1 MQSLHTKWPPA
12 SQGAALVTDIS
23 RVDLNLLV
31 VFEAMLEHQNVTR
44 AGQAMGLSQ
53 PAMSAALTKLRTL
66 LNDPLYVR
74 TGSGMM
80 PTPHAL
86 RLAPAIARMLRIVRA
101 EILQEW
107 RFDPATSH
115 RSFTLNTTDIGDMV
129 FLPKL
134 IRHLNT
140 QAPGIMLKTV
150 TLSPEETEEA
160 MEAGDVDLSIGYFPD
175 LIKAGFYQQRL
186 FNHSFVCIVRA
197 DHPQLEDGALSL
209 EQFLTM
215 SHAVVH
221 AQGRS
226 QEIFEHEL
234 LKLGITRQMGLHTR
248 HFMSLPMVIAESD
261 LIATVPKVVGI
272 TFSKLANIR
281 MLELPFEVPT
291 YDLKQYWHRRFHR
304 DAANVWMRGVIWE
317 LFHA

>member
-1 MQSLHTKWPPA
+1 MNLN
-12 SQGAALVTDIS
+12 

-31 VFEAMLEHQNVTR
+31 AFEAMLEHQNVTR
-44 AGQAMGLSQ
+44 AGQAVGLSQ
-53 PAMSAALTKLRTL
+53 PAMSAALTKLRSL
-66 LNDPLYVR
+66 LNDPLFVR
-74 TGSGMM
+74 TGAGMT

-86 RLAPAIARMLRIVRA
+86 RLAPAIARALRIVRS
-101 EILQEW
+101 EVLQDW
-107 RFDPATSH
+107 KFDPVTSQ
-115 RSFTLNTTDIGDMV
+115 RTITLNTTDIGDMV

-134 IRHLNT
+134 MRRLN
-140 QAPGIMLKTV
+140 QEAPGIVLKTV
-150 TLSPEETEEA
+150 TLSPSETEEA

-186 FNHSFVCIVRA
+186 FDHSFVCIVRA
-197 DHPQLEDGALSL
+197 GHPQVADGKLTL

-226 QEIFEHEL
+226 QEIFEREL

-261 LIATVPKVVGI
+261 LIATVPKVVGT
-272 TFSKLANIR
+272 TFSKLANIQV
-281 MLELPFEVPT
+281 LELPFQVPS

-304 DAANVWMRGVIWE
+304 DAANIWIRGVIWE

>member
-1 MQSLHTKWPPA
+1 M
-12 SQGAALVTDIS
+12 DIS

-44 AGQAMGLSQ
+44 AGQAIGLSQ
-53 PAMSAALTKLRTL
+53 PAMSAAVTKLRSL
-66 LNDPLYVR
+66 LNDPLFVR
-74 TGSGMM
+74 TGAGMT

-86 RLAPAIARMLRIVRA
+86 RLAPAVARMLRIVRA

-107 RFDPATSH
+107 RFDPATSQ
-115 RSFTLNTTDIGDMV
+115 RTVTLNTSDIGDMV

-134 IRHLNT
+134 IRRLNT
-140 QAPGIMLKTV
+140 VAPGIMLKTV
-150 TLSPEETEEA
+150 TLSPGETEAA
-160 MEAGDVDLSIGYFPD
+160 MESGEVDLSVGYFPD
-175 LIKAGFYQQRL
+175 LTKAGFYQQRL
-186 FNHSFVCIVRA
+186 FGHSFVCIVRA
-197 DHPQLEDGALSL
+197 GHPQVVDGKLSL

-226 QEIFEHEL
+226 QEIFEREL

-261 LIATVPKVVGI
+261 LIATVPKVVGT
-272 TFSKLANIR
+272 TFSKLTDIQI
-281 MLELPFEVPT
+281 LELPFKVPS

-304 DAANVWMRGVIWE
+304 DAANVWIRGVVWE

>member
-1 MQSLHTKWPPA
+1 MNLN
-12 SQGAALVTDIS
+12 

-31 VFEAMLEHQNVTR
+31 AFEAMLEHQNVTR
-44 AGQAMGLSQ
+44 AGQAVGLSQ
-53 PAMSAALTKLRTL
+53 PAMSAALTKLRSL
-66 LNDPLYVR
+66 LNDPLFVR
-74 TGSGMM
+74 TGAGMT

-86 RLAPAIARMLRIVRA
+86 RLAPAIARALRIVRS
-101 EILQEW
+101 EVLQDW
-107 RFDPATSH
+107 KFDPATSQ
-115 RSFTLNTTDIGDMV
+115 RTITLNTTDIGDMV

-134 IRHLNT
+134 MRRLNKE
-140 QAPGIMLKTV
+140 APGIVLKTV
-150 TLSPEETEEA
+150 TLSPSETEEA

-186 FNHSFVCIVRA
+186 FDHSFVCIVRA
-197 DHPQLEDGALSL
+197 GHPQVADGKLTL

-226 QEIFEHEL
+226 QEIFEREL

-261 LIATVPKVVGI
+261 LIATVPKVVGT
-272 TFSKLANIR
+272 TFSKLANIQV
-281 MLELPFEVPT
+281 LELPFQVPS

-304 DAANVWMRGVIWE
+304 DAANIWIRGVIWE

>member
-1 MQSLHTKWPPA
+1 MNLN
-12 SQGAALVTDIS
+12 

-31 VFEAMLEHQNVTR
+31 AFEAMLEHQNVTR
-44 AGQAMGLSQ
+44 AGQAVGLSQ
-53 PAMSAALTKLRTL
+53 PAMSAALTKLRSL
-66 LNDPLYVR
+66 LNDPLFVR
-74 TGSGMM
+74 TGAGMT

-86 RLAPAIARMLRIVRA
+86 RLAPAIARALRIVRS
-101 EILQEW
+101 EVLQDW
-107 RFDPATSH
+107 KFDPATSQ
-115 RSFTLNTTDIGDMV
+115 RTITLNTTDIGDMV

-134 IRHLNT
+134 MRRLN
-140 QAPGIMLKTV
+140 QEAPGIVLKTV
-150 TLSPEETEEA
+150 TLSPSETEEA

-186 FNHSFVCIVRA
+186 FDHSFVCIVRA
-197 DHPQLEDGALSL
+197 GHPQVADGKLTL

-226 QEIFEHEL
+226 QEIFEREL

-261 LIATVPKVVGI
+261 LIATVPKVVGT
-272 TFSKLANIR
+272 TFSKLANIQV
-281 MLELPFEVPT
+281 LELPFQVPS
-291 YDLKQYWHRRFHR
+291 YDLKQYWYRRFHR
-304 DAANVWMRGVIWE
+304 DAANIWIRGVIWE

>member
-1 MQSLHTKWPPA
+1 MNL
-12 SQGAALVTDIS
+12 S

-31 VFEAMLEHQNVTR
+31 AFEAMLEHQNVTR
-44 AGQAMGLSQ
+44 AGQAVGLSQ
-53 PAMSAALTKLRTL
+53 PAMSAALTKLRAL
-66 LNDPLYVR
+66 LNDPLFVR
-74 TGSGMM
+74 TGAGMT

-86 RLAPAIARMLRIVRA
+86 RLAPAIARALRIVRS
-101 EILQEW
+101 EVLHDW
-107 RFDPATSH
+107 KFDPGTSQ
-115 RSFTLNTTDIGDMV
+115 RTITLSTTDIGDMV

-134 IRHLNT
+134 MRHLNKE
-140 QAPGIMLKTV
+140 APGIMLKTV
-150 TLSPEETEEA
+150 TLSPSETEEA

-175 LIKAGFYQQRL
+175 LLKAGYYQQRL
-186 FNHSFVCIVRA
+186 FDHSFVCIVRA
-197 DHPQLEDGALSL
+197 GHPQVADGKLSL

-226 QEIFEHEL
+226 QEIFEREL

-261 LIATVPKVVGI
+261 LIATVPKVVGA
-272 TFSKLANIR
+272 TFSKLANIQV
-281 MLELPFEVPT
+281 LELPFQVPS

-304 DAANVWMRGVIWE
+304 DAGNIWMRGVIWE

>member
-1 MQSLHTKWPPA
+1 MNLN
-12 SQGAALVTDIS
+12 

-31 VFEAMLEHQNVTR
+31 AFEAMLEHQNVTR
-44 AGQAMGLSQ
+44 AGQAVGLSQ
-53 PAMSAALTKLRTL
+53 PAMSAALTKLRSL
-66 LNDPLYVR
+66 LNDPLFVR
-74 TGSGMM
+74 TGAGMT

-86 RLAPAIARMLRIVRA
+86 RLAPAIARALRIVRS
-101 EILQEW
+101 EVLQDW
-107 RFDPATSH
+107 KFDPATSQ
-115 RSFTLNTTDIGDMV
+115 RTITLNTTDIGDMV

-134 IRHLNT
+134 MRRLN
-140 QAPGIMLKTV
+140 QEAPGIVLKTV
-150 TLSPEETEEA
+150 TLSPSETEEA

-186 FNHSFVCIVRA
+186 FDHSFVCIVRA
-197 DHPQLEDGALSL
+197 GHPQVADGKLTL

-226 QEIFEHEL
+226 QEIFEREL

-261 LIATVPKVVGI
+261 LIATVPKVVGT
-272 TFSKLANIR
+272 TFSKLANIQV
-281 MLELPFEVPT
+281 LELPFQVPS

-304 DAANVWMRGVIWE
+304 DAANIWIRGVIWE